1 LLPQGERQVDATQNM
16 PIEMFTAL
24 VAFASAMAFT
34 PGPNNIMV
42 TASGVNFGFRRTVL
56 HILGITFGFFVLIAV
71 CAAGLGAVFA
81 AYPPL
86 QVALKLTGAAYLL
99 WLAWKIANAAP
110 VSTEQQR
117 VATPISFW
125 QAALFQWVNPKAVV
139 AAVSAVA
146 IYVRPAHWL
155 TDFTVLQIVFG
166 IVTILAVA
174 TWTGFGVAL
183 RRVLTDPRKAR
194 IFNIAMA
201 LLLAAS
207 IVPVVI

>member
-1 LLPQGERQVDATQNM
+1 M
-16 PIEMFTAL
+16 PLDFFLAL

-42 TASGVNFGFRRTVL
+42 TASGVNFGFTRTIP
-56 HILGITFGFFVLIAV
+56 HILGITFGFVVLLIG

-86 QVALKLTGAAYLL
+86 QIVLKVAGAIYLL
-99 WLAWKIANAAP
+99 WLAWKIATAAP
-110 VSTEQQR
+110 SSGEDERAAQ
-117 VATPISFW
+117 PITFL

-139 AAVSAVA
+139 IALSAIA

-155 TDFTVLQIVFG
+155 TDFGVLLVVFA
-166 IVTILAVA
+166 VATILAVA

-183 RRVLTDPRKAR
+183 RRVLSDPKHAR

-201 LLLAAS
+201 VLLVAS
-207 IVPVVI
+207 IVPMVI